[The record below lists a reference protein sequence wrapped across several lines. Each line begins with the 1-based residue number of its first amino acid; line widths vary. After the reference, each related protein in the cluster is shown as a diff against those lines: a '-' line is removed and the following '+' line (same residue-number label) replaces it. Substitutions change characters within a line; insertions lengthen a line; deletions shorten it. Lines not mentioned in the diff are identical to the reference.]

1 MNNAVF
7 GKTMENVRKHRN
19 IKLATTERRR
29 NDLVS
34 EANYH
39 TTKFFTENLLAKE
52 MRKNQK
58 LMGKPFDL
66 GLSKLDLSKTV
77 MYGFWYN
84 YVKLKYGEN
93 SKLCYMDT
101 DSFIVY
107 VETEYIFKDIAEG
120 VETRFDT

>member
-52 MRKNQK
+52 MRKN
-58 LMGKPFDL
+58 
-66 GLSKLDLSKTV
+66 
-77 MYGFWYN
+77 
-84 YVKLKYGEN
+84 
-93 SKLCYMDT
+93 
-101 DSFIVY
+101 
-107 VETEYIFKDIAEG
+107 
-120 VETRFDT
+120 